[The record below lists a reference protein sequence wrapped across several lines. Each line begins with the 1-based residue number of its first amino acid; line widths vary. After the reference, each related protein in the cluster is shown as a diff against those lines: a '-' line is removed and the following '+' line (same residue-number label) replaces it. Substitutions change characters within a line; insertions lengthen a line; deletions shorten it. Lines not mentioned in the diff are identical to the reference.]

1 MNYRIVCNTPVNG
14 TYTDFVLFD
23 YTVEGR
29 ELSKAVL
36 TRSFNGNL
44 QDGQL
49 VFTIHPG
56 HYAYDK
62 IMLSLSTITVYDGE
76 TEIFRGRPVSLQ
88 TSKTMLKT
96 YTVEHMMKFLID
108 VPDVFSVEDTDGN
121 VDLSLA
127 IPAVINGYNSMV
139 SANRQIALPSSI
151 PITGKAKA
159 SKGAS
164 VYSNLTA
171 WLKEA
176 GYYARIV
183 KINNVYTLSF
193 ATDTGVESTDF
204 SVVFGENVLDY
215 AETVN
220 LDKLYTAVYPV
231 GVDSGNE
238 SATAILVDD
247 TVTTTGQY
255 KVDASK
261 HLIYNDA
268 VVPSYGLVI
277 LYAEIDLKDESS
289 KTKQTVYNKG
299 VQALKNATAA
309 TESFSISAVDPR
321 LVGMAGSVPI
331 EGNYYP
337 VTIPPFF
344 GDEPV
349 YLKLTQIV
357 TDMTK
362 PSAGSLTFGGS
373 RNLLTDQSAAISTA
387 AGRAETALQTA
398 SAALTK
404 ANAAAT
410 PAQVAEAI
418 AQSEER
424 VANYV
429 QETGADGIWTWT
441 KWASG
446 KAECRGI
453 TQLTV
458 AASGWTSAGNVWCA
472 DGTET
477 LPAGLF
483 VDAPDVIPAVQGST
497 AGNFAGWAGAYLPSE
512 TTAAR
517 YRVYRHNNYST
528 QRTVRVLL
536 RCTGRWK

>member
-14 TYTDFVLFD
+14 AYTDFVLFD
-23 YTVEGR
+23 YTEEGR

-56 HYAYDK
+56 HPAYDK
-62 IMLSLSTITVYDGE
+62 IMLSLSTITVYDGD

-96 YTVEHMMKFLID
+96 YTCEHMMKFMID
-108 VPDVFSVEDTDGN
+108 VPDVFSVEDADGN
-121 VDLSLA
+121 VTLPAA

-139 SANRQIALPSSI
+139 PANRQIALPSSI

-183 KINNVYTLSF
+183 KINNVYTLLF
-193 ATDTGVESTDF
+193 DTDTGVESTDF

-238 SATAILVDD
+238 SAANVYVDNTVQTTAP
-247 TVTTTGQY
+247 Y
-255 KVDASK
+255 SVDASK
-261 HLIYNDA
+261 HLIFNANA
-268 VVPSYGLVI
+268 VPDYGLVI
-277 LYAEIDLKDESS
+277 LYAEIDLKDETD
-289 KTKQTVYNKG
+289 KTAQTVYNKG

-309 TESFSISAVDPR
+309 TESFTISAVDPR

-344 GDEPV
+344 GTEPV

-387 AGRAETALQTA
+387 ASRAGGAASSAQKAANSAQKASDSDYIVETAT
-398 SAALTK
+398 
-404 ANAAAT
+404 
-410 PAQVAEAI
+410 
-418 AQSEER
+418 
-424 VANYV
+424 
-429 QETGADGIWTWT
+429 DGIWTYH

-446 KAECRGI
+446 LVECWGVSSVTVPANGWNGSGDI
-453 TQLTV
+453 YYINGSEAFPSDLFV
-458 AASGWTSAGNVWCA
+458 AAP
-472 DGTET
+472 E
-477 LPAGLF
+477 LF
-483 VDAPDVIPAVQGST
+483 VHP
-497 AGNFAGWAGAYLPSE
+497 GNDNLGGNMFLYVAKHEPVTK
-512 TTAAR
+512 TTAK
-517 YRVYRHNNYST
+517 YRLMRNANLNQQITIGVNLYA
-528 QRTVRVLL
+528 V
-536 RCTGRWK
+536 GKWK

>member
-36 TRSFNGNL
+36 TRSFNGNF

-62 IMLSLSTITVYDGE
+62 IMLSLSTITVYDGD

-88 TSKTMLKT
+88 TSKTLLKT
-96 YTVEHMMKFLID
+96 YTCEHMMKFMID
-108 VPDVFSVEDTDGN
+108 VPDVFSQADDDGN

-127 IPAVINGYNSMV
+127 IPAIINGYNSMV
-139 SANRQIALPSSI
+139 PANRQILLSSN
-151 PITGKAKA
+151 PITGKTKA

-164 VYSNLTA
+164 VYSNLSA

-183 KINNVYTLSF
+183 ENNGAYYLYVLI
-193 ATDTGVESTDF
+193 DTGVESTDF
-204 SVVFGENVLDY
+204 SVVFGENILDY

-238 SATAILVDD
+238 SAAAILVDN
-247 TVTTTGQY
+247 TVTTSGQY
-255 KVDASK
+255 AVDASK
-261 HLIYNDA
+261 HLIYNED

-299 VQALKNATAA
+299 VQALKNAAAA

-331 EGNYYP
+331 EGNSYP

-344 GDEPV
+344 GADPV
-349 YLKLTQIV
+349 YQKLSQIV

-362 PSAGSLTFGGS
+362 LSAGSLTFGGS
-373 RNLLTDQSAAISTA
+373 RNLLTDQSAAVSTA
-387 AGRAETALQTA
+387 AGRAGATASNAQKTATAAQKKA
-398 SAALTK
+398 SAATGSDK
-404 ANAAAT
+404 
-410 PAQVAEAI
+410 V
-418 AQSEER
+418 
-424 VANYV
+424 V
-429 QETGADGIWTWT
+429 ETGSGGIWRFE
-441 KWASG
+441 KWDSG
-446 KAECRGI
+446 KAVCYG
-453 TQLTV
+453 TYDFTATANSF
-458 AASGWTSAGNVWCA
+458 AATGNVFSKA
-472 DGTET
+472 GSVSFPT
-477 LPAGLF
+477 GLF
-483 VDAPDVIPAVQGST
+483 IEPPRAFPNVGNST
-497 AGNFAGWAGAYLPSE
+497 LSTFAAWIGHYMD
-512 TTAAR
+512 TTATDAKFL
-517 YRVYRHNNYST
+517 VYLASQLNNDATIGIDIYA
-528 QRTVRVLL
+528 V
-536 RCTGRWK
+536 GRWK

>member
-36 TRSFNGNL
+36 TRSFNGNF

-88 TSKTMLKT
+88 TSKTLLKT

-108 VPDVFSVEDTDGN
+108 VPDVFSTEDADGN

-139 SANRQIALPSSI
+139 PANRQIALPSSI

-164 VYSNLTA
+164 VYSNLSA
-171 WLKEA
+171 WIA
-176 GYYARIV
+176 SVGYYAKIV
-183 KINNVYTLSF
+183 KNTVDSNVVYSLSF
-193 ATDTGVESTDF
+193 ATDTGVIMDNTNDF
-204 SVVFGENVLDY
+204 RVVFRENILDY

-238 SATAILVDD
+238 AFTPLLLDGNTTDPVIEDVPDYSVD
-247 TVTTTGQY
+247 T
-255 KVDASK
+255 SK
-261 HLIYNDA
+261 HLIRNDNA
-268 VVPSYGLVI
+268 VPDYGLVI
-277 LYAEIDLKDESS
+277 LYAEIDLKDEPS
-289 KTKQTVYNKG
+289 KTRQTVYNRG
-299 VQALKNATAA
+299 VRALQNAAGA
-309 TESFSISAVDPR
+309 TESFTISAVDPR
-321 LVGMAGSVPI
+321 LVGMEGSVPI
-331 EGNYYP
+331 EGCYYL

-344 GDEPV
+344 GDEAVPQ
-349 YLKLTQIV
+349 KLTQIV

-362 PSAGSLTFGGS
+362 PSSGSLTFGGS
-373 RNLLTDQSAAISTA
+373 RNLLTDQSATTSTA
-387 AGRAETALQTA
+387 ASRAGGAAA
-398 SAALTK
+398 SAQKT
-404 ANAAAT
+404 
-410 PAQVAEAI
+410 AQ
-418 AQSEER
+418 R
-424 VANYV
+424 VANGDYIV
-429 QETGADGIWTWT
+429 GTVTDGIWTYH
-441 KWASG
+441 KWSSG
-446 KAECRGI
+446 LVECWGVSSV
-453 TQLTV
+453 TV
-458 AASGWTSAGNVWCA
+458 PANGWNGSGSTYYINGSEAF
-472 DGTET
+472 
-477 LPAGLF
+477 PSGLF
-483 VDAPDVIPAVQGST
+483 VSVPELWVHP
-497 AGNFAGWAGAYLPSE
+497 GNDNLGGDMFLYAAKHEPV
-512 TTAAR
+512 TAATAK
-517 YRVYRHNNYST
+517 YRLIRNDNLSQQITIGVNLYA
-528 QRTVRVLL
+528 V
-536 RCTGRWK
+536 GKWK